1 MATGASG
8 LRLLRVNDG
17 LFRWNVRC
25 LDGDQ
30 AQIDRFLSET
40 ARDEKNRSINQQLIT
55 HILKLSLL
63 LPIHVRLQ
71 AGIRGVIGRVVRGCR
86 VDRRQRRKYLRNRSN
101 TQRGQHLI
109 EVPKQLK
116 ALFASTLYKLSENSL
131 SGVTLR
137 MTQLAGR
144 FFQVLHLL
152 LLAPPVL
159 LLAEGLQ
166 FGLFPLQL
174 RLPIHFR

>member
-40 ARDEKNRSINQQLIT
+40 AREEENIDSINQQLVT

-109 EVPKQLK
+109 EVPKQSK
-116 ALFASTLYKLSENSL
+116 ALFASTLYKLSENLL

-159 LLAEGLQ
+159 LLAKGLQ

-174 RLPIHFR
+174 RLPIHF